1 MSRVKNQS
9 DGLHFDIVV
18 VGGTPS
24 GIAAA
29 ISAARLG
36 CSVALTEYQSHLGAM
51 AASGLGK
58 TDILN
63 KDAIGGVFLEFVQ
76 RVHQHYLEQYGA
88 DSENVERCKE
98 GYYYE
103 PSVAEKIFGDMTQES
118 GVRVYLNHR
127 LSEVVSSEAG
137 ISAVRII
144 DRATRES
151 CELHGNRF
159 IDATYEGD
167 LAAWSG
173 VPYRV
178 GRESRSNYNELHAGV
193 VYQDHRTHTFLQ
205 GTTGTGDTRL
215 QAYTYRLCFTDDP
228 TNSRILRTPPPDY
241 DRTRYLQ
248 YFDDLQRGRLD
259 PPDVLDPELGEY
271 GPIMGTMVRAFSMA
285 ELPNRKLDINMN
297 PRPLGF
303 PFCQENEGYIEAD
316 WEGREIIAKRIRNI
330 TLGLLYFLQNDEQ
343 IPEEHRE
350 LARRFHM
357 AEDEFIDNDN
367 FPWQLYVR
375 EARRI
380 WGEYTLSEKDVVP
393 TDGTA
398 RPPVHRDSVVAG
410 EFPIDS
416 FPVQKREKGREG
428 LEGYLSVLSDITRPY
443 QIPYRIIIPLKVER
457 LLVAVAAS
465 ATHVAFS
472 TVRMEPTWMALGQA
486 AGTAAYISLRLK
498 CRLRDVPVDL
508 LQRLLLRSGQILTYF
523 DDLNPEAQSHAAL
536 QYLGVHGCFSD
547 YQAKADK
554 PLSRQTTMS
563 WLAAILGSRD
573 SSSER
578 DCFVESAQ
586 YQEKPFLMFL
596 LDLLETLQLETAK
609 ERNFSSTCL
618 QKMEEYGLPKT
629 TLSNTARDFTLEPLT
644 RDEFSFALYQLL
656 DILIPL
662 ADYLDE

>member
-1 MSRVKNQS
+1 MKDQS
-9 DGLHFDIVV
+9 DEAHFDVVV

-36 CSVALTEYQSHLGAM
+36 CSVALTEYHNHLGAM

-76 RVHQHYLEQYGA
+76 RVHQHYIEHYGT
-88 DSENVERCKE
+88 DSENVERSKE

-118 GVRVYLNHR
+118 GVHVYLNHR
-127 LSEVVSSEAG
+127 LSEVVSSETG
-137 ISAVRII
+137 VVAVRIV
-144 DRATRES
+144 DRVTKES
-151 CELHGNRF
+151 CELHGDRF
-159 IDATYEGD
+159 VDATYEGD

-173 VPYRV
+173 APYRV
-178 GRESRSNYNELHAGV
+178 GRESRSDYNELHAGI

-228 TNSRILRTPPPDY
+228 ANSRILENPPPDY

-271 GPIMGTMVRAFSMA
+271 GPIMGTLVRAFSMA
-285 ELPNRKLDINMN
+285 ELPNRKLDVNMN
-297 PRPLGF
+297 PRPMGF

-316 WEGREIIAKRIRNI
+316 WKEREAIAKRIRNI
-330 TLGLLYFLQNDEQ
+330 ALGLLYFVQNDEQ
-343 IPEEHRE
+343 VPEEHRK
-350 LARRFHM
+350 LANRFHM
-357 AEDEFIDNDN
+357 ARDEFIDNDN

-375 EARRI
+375 EARRV
-380 WGEYTLSEKDVVP
+380 WGEYTLSEKDVIP

-416 FPVQKREKGREG
+416 FPVQKREQGREG
-428 LEGYLSVLSDITRPY
+428 LEGYLCVLSDITRPY
-443 QIPYRIIIPLKVER
+443 QIPYRIIVPLKIER
-457 LLVAVAAS
+457 LLVPVAAS

-486 AGTAAYISLRLK
+486 AGIAAYISLRLK

-523 DDLNPEAQSHAAL
+523 DDLSPEDQSHTSL
-536 QYLGVHGCFSD
+536 QYLGVHGCFSG
-547 YQAKADK
+547 YQAKADEA
-554 PLSRQTTMS
+554 LSRQTATR
-563 WLAAILGSRD
+563 WLSTILDSLDPSRTGS
-573 SSSER
+573 SFIEG
-578 DCFVESAQ
+578 VQ
-586 YQEKPFLMFL
+586 YQAKPFLGFL
-596 LDLLETLQLETAK
+596 LDLLKALQLETP
-609 ERNFSSTCL
+609 NNDLSSTCL
-618 QKMEEYGLPKT
+618 QKMEEYGLPRT
-629 TLSNTARDFTLEPLT
+629 TLTSPTRDFALEPLT
-644 RDEFSFALYQLL
+644 RGEFSFALYQLL
-656 DILIPL
+656 GILIPL
-662 ADYLDE
+662 ANYLDE

>member
-1 MSRVKNQS
+1 M
-9 DGLHFDIVV
+9 
-18 VGGTPS
+18 
-24 GIAAA
+24 
-29 ISAARLG
+29 
-36 CSVALTEYQSHLGAM
+36 
-51 AASGLGK
+51 
-58 TDILN
+58 
-63 KDAIGGVFLEFVQ
+63 
-76 RVHQHYLEQYGA
+76 
-88 DSENVERCKE
+88 
-98 GYYYE
+98 
-103 PSVAEKIFGDMTQES
+103 
-118 GVRVYLNHR
+118 
-127 LSEVVSSEAG
+127 
-137 ISAVRII
+137 
-144 DRATRES
+144 
-151 CELHGNRF
+151 
-159 IDATYEGD
+159 
-167 LAAWSG
+167 
-173 VPYRV
+173 
-178 GRESRSNYNELHAGV
+178 
-193 VYQDHRTHTFLQ
+193 
-205 GTTGTGDTRL
+205 
-215 QAYTYRLCFTDDP
+215 
-228 TNSRILRTPPPDY
+228 
-241 DRTRYLQ
+241 
-248 YFDDLQRGRLD
+248 
-259 PPDVLDPELGEY
+259 
-271 GPIMGTMVRAFSMA
+271 
-285 ELPNRKLDINMN
+285 
-297 PRPLGF
+297 
-303 PFCQENEGYIEAD
+303 
-316 WEGREIIAKRIRNI
+316 
-330 TLGLLYFLQNDEQ
+330 
-343 IPEEHRE
+343 
-350 LARRFHM
+350 
-357 AEDEFIDNDN
+357 
-367 FPWQLYVR
+367 
-375 EARRI
+375 
-380 WGEYTLSEKDVVP
+380 
-393 TDGTA
+393 
-398 RPPVHRDSVVAG
+398 HRDSVVAG

-523 DDLNPEAQSHAAL
+523 DDLNPEDQSHAAL

-618 QKMEEYGLPKT
+618 QKMQEYGLPKT